1 MSTDTKPH
9 RDEAEK
15 NVASLYLAAAI
26 LIYSVV
32 LCLSYL

>member
-1 MSTDTKPH
+1 MSTDTNP
-9 RDEAEK
+9 RREEAEGK
-15 NVASLYLAAAI
+15 FAVFWLVAAA